1 MSETDTRR
9 RFLALFSAVM
19 LPMFLA
25 AVDQTVLALAV
36 PAIAAEFDDR
46 DATSWLAVGYLLASV
61 SMVPL
66 YGRLADRHG
75 RRRLLGVALGVFAA
89 GSLATLLAPT
99 MPALIAARALQ
110 GAGGAGLMSL
120 SHALIGEVLA
130 PRERARY
137 QAYFAVLFASASL
150 VGPVLGGVVVQL
162 GDWRWLFAANLP
174 LCAFA
179 GWRLARLRHVPPPLD
194 RSGRV
199 DVRGGLLFIAAAGGS
214 LWMISRPGGTTLLDA
229 TGVVVGVALI
239 ALLWTLLWRSGRQR
253 AQPYLPFELLSLPV
267 MRRAAFATLAYA
279 AASYALVFYLPAY
292 AIWVL
297 GSSATEAGVL
307 LVPLTGGTIVGAALA
322 GRVVLV
328 TGRTREPPLAGLVV
342 SAVCLAALGLLPPSR
357 SLVLV
362 LGFVAGTGLGMV
374 MSVTQIISQVTAG
387 PTRLGAAAAVISL
400 SRNLGAATGAAAFGA
415 IAFGLSSG
423 GGASTPG
430 GAAEAEGF
438 ARAFL
443 AAAGICVAGAWAASG
458 LPAERLAP
466 ERASA
471 APPSPGTEPPSPGIE
486 RMGATPARAADERP
500 PTDAGSR

>member
-1 MSETDTRR
+1 MQETDTRR
-9 RFLALFSAVM
+9 RFFALFSAVM

-25 AVDQTVLALAV
+25 AVDQTVLALAT
-36 PAIAAEFDDR
+36 PAIADEFADR
-46 DATSWLAVGYLLASV
+46 DGTSWLAVGYLLASV

-66 YGRLADRHG
+66 YGRLADRFG
-75 RRRLLGVALGVFAA
+75 RRRLLGVALGVFAL

-99 MPALIAARALQ
+99 LPALVAARALQ

-150 VGPVLGGVVVQL
+150 VGPVLGGVVVQM
-162 GDWRWLFAANLP
+162 GDWRWLFAVNLP

-179 GWRLARLRHVPPPLD
+179 GWRLARLRHTPPPLD
-194 RSGRV
+194 RAGRV
-199 DVRGGLLFIAAAGGS
+199 DARGGVLFVAAAGGS
-214 LWMISRPGGTTLLDA
+214 LWLISRPGGTTMLDA
-229 TGVVVGVALI
+229 PAAVLAAALVM
-239 ALLWTLLWRSGRQR
+239 ALWVLLWRVGLRTPK
-253 AQPYLPFELLSLPV
+253 PYLPLELLRLSV
-267 MRRAAFATLAYA
+267 MRHAAFATLAYA

-292 AIWVL
+292 AKWVL
-297 GSSATEAGVL
+297 GSTATQAGLL
-307 LVPLTGGTIVGAALA
+307 LVPFTGGSIVGAALA
-322 GRVVLV
+322 GRIVLV

-342 SAVCLAALGLLPPSR
+342 AGLCLGALGLLPPSR
-357 SLVLV
+357 TLVLL

-415 IAFGLSSG
+415 IAFGAGGSAAVSG
-423 GGASTPG
+423 VAS
-430 GAAEAEGF
+430 AAGDEALGF

-443 AAAGICVAGAWAASG
+443 AAGAICLVGAWSASR
-458 LPAERLAP
+458 LPAERLAA
-466 ERASA
+466 EH
-471 APPSPGTEPPSPGIE
+471 PGSSG
-486 RMGATPARAADERP
+486 
-500 PTDAGSR
+500 